1 MAEEAALTELGVWLR
16 SVKLDGGGRR
26 SDELERQF
34 GGGGAFLFFLLV
46 FDLAIVMGGAEGV

>member
-1 MAEEAALTELGVWLR
+1 MAGAAALSELGVWPR

-26 SDELERQF
+26 TDELDRQF
-34 GGGGAFLFFLLV
+34 GGGGAFLFFRLV